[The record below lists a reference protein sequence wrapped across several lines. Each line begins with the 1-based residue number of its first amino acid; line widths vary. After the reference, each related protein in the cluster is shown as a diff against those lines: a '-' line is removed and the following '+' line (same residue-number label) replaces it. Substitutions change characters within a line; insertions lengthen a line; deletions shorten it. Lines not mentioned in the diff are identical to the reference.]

1 MTGWMAAGLGNHM
14 DLAHWIERQAAFA
27 PDQIA
32 IRFHGHDKTV
42 ASNDRAVVGHDRT
55 FADHNRAVAGH
66 DLTYAALARR
76 VKSATTRLVDLGIG
90 EGDVVA
96 FLGYNSPDFLILL
109 FACARLRAAAMPLNW
124 RLAAAEHARILELCQ
139 PAILVA
145 ERAFFSD
152 VRTLSD
158 ACSVRF
164 QSLLCDDLVCEDRDH
179 ENASATPA
187 GSAPVL
193 ICHTSGA
200 TGAPKAVTLTQDALF
215 WNAVNATHMHDLTS
229 ADRVLTTLPMFH
241 VGGINIQTVPA
252 LHAGASVTLHAKFD
266 PEAAIDA
273 IERERITL
281 TVLVPAQLVAMM
293 EHPRWA
299 DADLSSLRMITTGST
314 IVSESFVRRVQAKG
328 PRVIQIYGSTE
339 TAPIAAYVRVNA
351 AERKAG
357 AAGLPALH
365 CELRVVDPDG
375 ADLKPGE
382 DGEILVRGPNVM
394 QRYWNAPQA
403 TAAALRDG
411 WYHTS
416 DIGHIDEDGYLHVV
430 ARKSDMIISGG
441 ENIYPAELE
450 TILAECPSIREAC
463 VIGQRDERW
472 GEMVVAVV
480 ALQPDAAL
488 TEADVMALF
497 AGRIARYKHPRA
509 VRFVQA
515 LPRNELGKIKRSA
528 LQNAADLAPA

>member
-1 MTGWMAAGLGNHM
+1 M

-27 PDQIA
+27 SEQIA
-32 IRFHGHDKTV
+32 IRFEGQNSA
-42 ASNDRAVVGHDRT
+42 AS
-55 FADHNRAVAGH
+55 HN
-66 DLTYAALARR
+66 LTYAALARR
-76 VKSATTRLVDLGIG
+76 VESATARLAGLRIG

-109 FACARLRAAAMPLNW
+109 FACARLRAIAMPLNW
-124 RLAAAEHARILELCQ
+124 RLAAAEHVRILELCP

-145 ERAFFSD
+145 ERSFFSD

-158 ACSVRF
+158 TCSARF
-164 QSLLCDDLVCEDRDH
+164 LNLFCEDLAGDAPPGQNR
-179 ENASATPA
+179 EASATPPASGTPA
-187 GSAPVL
+187 GELPVL

-200 TGAPKAVTLTQDALF
+200 TGAPKAVVLTQNALL

-241 VGGINIQTVPA
+241 VGGINIQTLPA
-252 LHAGASVTLHAKFD
+252 LHAGASVTLHPKFD
-266 PEAAIDA
+266 PAAAIDT

-314 IVSESFVRRVQAKG
+314 IVSEAFVRQVQAKG
-328 PRVIQIYGSTE
+328 PRVIQIYGCTE
-339 TAPIAAYVRVNA
+339 TAPIAAYLRVNA

-365 CELRVVDPDG
+365 CELRVVDQDG
-375 ADLKPGE
+375 TDLQPGR

-416 DIGHIDEDGYLHVV
+416 DIGHFDEDGYLHVV

-463 VIGQRDERW
+463 VIGQRDDRW

-480 ALQPDAAL
+480 VLQPDAAL

>member
-1 MTGWMAAGLGNHM
+1 M

-27 PDQIA
+27 TDHVA
-32 IRFHGHDKTV
+32 IRFH
-42 ASNDRAVVGHDRT
+42 SQDRT
-55 FADHNRAVAGH
+55 VNGQDRAVAGQN
-66 DLTYAALARR
+66 LTYAGLARR
-76 VKSATTRLVDLGIG
+76 VATVTARLADLGVR

-109 FACARLRAAAMPLNW
+109 FACARLRAIAMPLNW
-124 RLAAAEHARILELCQ
+124 RLAAAEHARILELC
-139 PAILVA
+139 PPVLLVA
-145 ERAFFSD
+145 ERDFVSHA
-152 VRTLSD
+152 RGLSD
-158 ACSVRF
+158 TCSARF
-164 QSLLCDDLVCEDRDH
+164 QLLLCEVLAAERPTDQSRGS
-179 ENASATPA
+179 SAARPAPAAPA
-187 GSAPVL
+187 GDVPVL

-200 TGAPKAVTLTQDALF
+200 TGAPKAVVLTQDALL

-241 VGGINIQTVPA
+241 VGGINIQTLPA
-252 LHAGASVTLHAKFD
+252 LHAGACVTLHAKFD
-266 PEAAIDA
+266 PAAAIDT

-314 IVSESFVRRVQAKG
+314 IVSESFVRRVHAKG
-328 PRVIQIYGSTE
+328 PRMIQVYGSTE
-339 TAPIAAYVRVNA
+339 TGPIAAYLRVDA

-365 CELRVVDPDG
+365 CELRVVDQNG
-375 ADLKPGE
+375 ADLPCGR

-403 TAAALRDG
+403 TSAALRNG

-416 DIGHIDEDGYLHVV
+416 DIGRFDEDGYLHVV

-441 ENIYPAELE
+441 ENIYPAEIE
-450 TILAECPSIREAC
+450 TILAECPAIREAC

-472 GEMVVAVV
+472 GEMVVAIV
-480 ALQPDAAL
+480 ALQPDAVL

-497 AGRIARYKHPRA
+497 ADRIARYKHPRA

-528 LQNAADLAPA
+528 LQNAADFAPA

>member
-1 MTGWMAAGLGNHM
+1 M

-27 PDQIA
+27 PDHIA
-32 IRFHGHDKTV
+32 IRFHGQDRSV
-42 ASNDRAVVGHDRT
+42 AGQDRT
-55 FADHNRAVAGH
+55 IAGH
-66 DLTYAALARR
+66 DLTYAGLARR
-76 VKSATTRLVDLGIG
+76 VEAAVVRLAALRVR

-96 FLGYNSPDFLILL
+96 FLGYNSPDFLTLL
-109 FACARLRAAAMPLNW
+109 FACARLRAIAMPLNW
-124 RLAAAEHARILELCQ
+124 RLAAAEHARILELCP
-139 PAILVA
+139 PALLVA
-145 ERAFFSD
+145 ERDFFSHA
-152 VRTLSD
+152 RGLSD
-158 ACSVRF
+158 TCSARF
-164 QSLLCDDLVCEDRDH
+164 QVLLCEVLAGETPTDQSRASSAARTAPA
-179 ENASATPA
+179 ASA
-187 GSAPVL
+187 GDVPVL

-200 TGAPKAVTLTQDALF
+200 TGAPKAVVLTQDALF

-229 ADRVLTTLPMFH
+229 ADRILTTLPMFH
-241 VGGINIQTVPA
+241 VGGINIQTLPA

-266 PEAAIDA
+266 PAAAIDT

-314 IVSESFVRRVQAKG
+314 IVSESFVRRVHAKG
-328 PRVIQIYGSTE
+328 PSVIQVYGSTE
-339 TAPIAAYVRVNA
+339 TGPIAAYVRADA
-351 AERKAG
+351 AERRAG

-365 CELRVVDPDG
+365 CELRVVDQNGTDVQRG
-375 ADLKPGE
+375 R

-416 DIGHIDEDGYLHVV
+416 DIGHFDEDGYLHVV

-441 ENIYPAELE
+441 ENIYPAEIE

-472 GEMVVAVV
+472 GEMVVAVI

-497 AGRIARYKHPRA
+497 ADRIARYKHPRA

-528 LQNAADLAPA
+528 LQGAADFAPA